1 MLKDQDKIKELF
13 SEKLGN
19 FQAPVN
25 PELWTSIASQIGATS
40 TVAATGTSV
49 VVKAIIGVAAAGIVA
64 VGTYFAV
71 NSTEE
76 SASSKSDGQVSQNE
90 ITLDS
95 NSEDSS
101 EDLNNSGKTNNSEP
115 VSKEMN
121 GNSSFTLKEEHRAS
135 EENKNEKV
143 LNSESNKGEENHSSE
158 HIAKNPLIN
167 NVGPNNSGKNST
179 VSKEDEVIIKNE
191 NKSTTGIKEENKI
204 IPVVTDVKA
213 PKKPLAEISETPDV
227 FTPNGDNANDELF
240 INYSGELVDFSLVV
254 LNMNN
259 TTVFE
264 TKDPNFKWRG
274 EMMNGELAPNGSYVY
289 IIIARDANGTPINK
303 YQRLTI
309 TR

>member
-40 TVAATGTSV
+40 AVATTGTSV
-49 VVKAIIGVAAAGIVA
+49 LVKAIIGVAAAGIVA
-64 VGTYFAV
+64 VGTYFAI

-76 SASSKSDGQVSQNE
+76 SANSKADGQVSQNE

-95 NSEDSS
+95 SS
-101 EDLNNSGKTNNSEP
+101 EDLNNSEKADNYEP

-121 GNSSFTLKEEHRAS
+121 GKSSFPLKGEQRTTEED
-135 EENKNEKV
+135 KNEKV
-143 LNSESNKGEENHSSE
+143 LLSESNKGVENHSSAE
-158 HIAKNPLIN
+158 QIAKNPLIT

-179 VSKEDEVIIKNE
+179 GSKEDEVIIKNE

-204 IPVVTDVKA
+204 PPVISDIKT

>member
-64 VGTYFAV
+64 VGTYFAI

-76 SASSKSDGQVSQNE
+76 SATSKADGQVSQNE

-95 NSEDSS
+95 SSEDSS
-101 EDLNNSGKTNNSEP
+101 EDLNNSGKTDNSEP

-121 GNSSFTLKEEHRAS
+121 GNGSFTLKEEQRAS
-135 EENKNEKV
+135 EENNNEKV
-143 LNSESNKGEENHSSE
+143 LNSELSKGEEHRSSE
-158 HIAKNPLIN
+158 HIAKNPLIT
-167 NVGPNNSGKNST
+167 NVSPNNSGKNST

-204 IPVVTDVKA
+204 PPVISDIKT